1 VSASSPRLLKK
12 AAILV
17 RQPQTD
23 TGDNYDNFGLGI
35 NVSWVDRSLNH
46 SNKKEQFCDLF
57 ATYFCGNTTVA
68 YKGK

>member
-1 VSASSPRLLKK
+1 
-12 AAILV
+12 V

-35 NVSWVDRSLNH
+35 NVRWMDRSLNH